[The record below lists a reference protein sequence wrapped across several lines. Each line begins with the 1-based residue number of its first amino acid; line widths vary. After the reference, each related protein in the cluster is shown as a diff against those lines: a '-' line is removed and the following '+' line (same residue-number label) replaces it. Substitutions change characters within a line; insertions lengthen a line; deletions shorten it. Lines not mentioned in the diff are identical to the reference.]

1 MTDAILARLEPLGER
16 VLLRRGARAS
26 QKDIARLERRLGVKF
41 PDDCRAFLAR
51 IGALHVA
58 TEERASM
65 YEDMFVYGHV
75 GKDGPGDLDITRVR
89 PDLEEWGSAPEVAV
103 PILFFGDH
111 SNSAMGA
118 PRRAAL
124 ARAIGAREQRRCAR
138 DASSRRATRV

>member
-1 MTDAILARLEPLGER
+1 MKL
-16 VLLRRGARAS
+16 
-26 QKDIARLERRLGVKF
+26 
-41 PDDCRAFLAR
+41 PDDYRAFLAR

-103 PILFFGDH
+103 PILFCGDH
-111 SNSAMGA
+111 RSLRWVPHVGPHLLEPSAPASKDAVHGM
-118 PRRAAL
+118 RAHGVQQGCSL
-124 ARAIGAREQRRCAR
+124 HTEPEG
-138 DASSRRATRV
+138 DGP